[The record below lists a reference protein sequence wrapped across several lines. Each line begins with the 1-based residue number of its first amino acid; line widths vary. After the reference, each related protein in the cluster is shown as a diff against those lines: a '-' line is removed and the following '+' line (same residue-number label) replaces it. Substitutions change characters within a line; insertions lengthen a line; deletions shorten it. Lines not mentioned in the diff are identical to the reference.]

1 MLITIDGPA
10 ASGKST
16 VARAVAAA
24 LGLDYLDSGAL
35 YRTATLAALRAGLRP
50 DSGAALTAF
59 LAQLALRYQ
68 YRKGRVALFLGG
80 EDVSEEI
87 RGASVTAA
95 VSAFSALP
103 ELRAHLVQVQ
113 RRYAEGR
120 DLIAEGRDMGSVVFP
135 DAELKLFLEAAAAVR
150 ARRRAG
156 DFQEQGRAVGEAEVE
171 AELARRDELDSG
183 RAHSPLVRPEGAVV
197 LDNSRLGVA
206 ALVAEVKRLAEERW
220 PPPRIDPERLLFTGD
235 TASLPAP
242 RMRLH
247 YRLAW
252 LLMSGVLRLLF
263 GLRYVHAERA
273 RLHGPLLVASNHI
286 GWLDPPAVGSAM
298 PRELNYVAKREL
310 FRPAPFAALIRAF
323 NAVPIRRGT
332 FDRACFD
339 VLRRRVQAG
348 GAVLFFPE
356 GTRKPVGR
364 LGRAKFGLG
373 LLAEETGAP
382 VLPLFVKGS
391 AQPRAALLRR
401 VRLEVWVGRPL
412 AIAPLAASGLS
423 GRALLD
429 AFGEGVMAEIARL
442 QREAGGA

>member
-16 VARAVAAA
+16 LARAGAAA

-35 YRTATLAALRAGLRP
+35 YRTATLAALRAGLAP
-50 DSGAALTAF
+50 APGPALTDF
-59 LAQLALRYQ
+59 LAQLAVRYQ
-68 YRKGRVALFLGG
+68 YRKGRVQLFLGG

-87 RGASVTAA
+87 RGAAVTAA

-113 RRYAEGR
+113 RRFAEGR

-135 DAELKLFLEAAAAVR
+135 QADLKLFLEAAAEVR
-150 ARRRAG
+150 ARRRAS
-156 DFQEQGRAVGEAEVE
+156 DFQEQGRAVGESEVA
-171 AELARRDELDSG
+171 AELARRDAQDSG
-183 RAHSPLVRPEGAVV
+183 RAHSPLVKPEGAVV
-197 LDNSRLGVA
+197 LDNSRLGLD
-206 ALVAEVKRLAEERW
+206 ALVAELMRLAEERW
-220 PPPRIDPERLLFTGD
+220 PPPRIDPDTLLFTGD
-235 TASLPAP
+235 PQALPAP

-247 YRLAW
+247 YRLAY
-252 LLMSGVLRLLF
+252 LTVRAVLRLLF

-273 RLHGPLLVASNHI
+273 RVHGPLLVASNHI
-286 GWLDPPAVGSAM
+286 GWLDPPAVGGAL
-298 PRELNYVAKREL
+298 PRELTYVAKREL
-310 FRPAPFAALIRAF
+310 FRPAPFAALIRSF
-323 NAVPIRRGT
+323 NAVPIRRGS

-382 VLPLFVKGS
+382 VLPLFIKGS
-391 AQPRAALLRR
+391 TRLGAAFLRR
-401 VRLEVWVGRPL
+401 RRIEVWVGRPL
-412 AIAPLAASGLS
+412 AMAPLAAGGLS

>member
-16 VARAVAAA
+16 LARAVAGA

-35 YRTATLAALRAGLRP
+35 YRTATLAALRADLP
-50 DSGAALTAF
+50 PAAGPTLMAF

-68 YRKGRVALFLGG
+68 YRKGRVELFLGS
-80 EDVSEEI
+80 EEVSEEI
-87 RGASVTAA
+87 RGAAVTTA
-95 VSAFSALP
+95 VSAYSALP

-135 DAELKLFLEAAAAVR
+135 DAELKVFLEADAQVR

-156 DFQEQGRAVGEAEVE
+156 DFQEQGRAVDQAQVA
-171 AELARRDELDSG
+171 AELARRDQLDSG
-183 RAHSPLVRPEGAVV
+183 RAHSPLVKPDGAVV
-197 LDNSRLGVA
+197 LDNSRLSIE
-206 ALVAEVKRLAEERW
+206 ALVAEVMRLAEERW
-220 PPPRIDPERLLFTGD
+220 PPPRIDPDTLLFTAD
-235 TASLPAP
+235 TTVLPAP

-247 YRLAW
+247 YRFAW
-252 LLMSGVLRLLF
+252 LTVRFVLRLLF

-273 RLHGPLLVASNHI
+273 HLHGPLLVASNHI
-286 GWLDPPAVGSAM
+286 GWVDPPAVGGAL
-298 PRELNYVAKREL
+298 PRELSYVAKREL
-310 FRPAPFAALIRAF
+310 FRPAPFAALIRSY
-323 NAVPIRRGT
+323 NAVPIRRGS

-339 VLRRRVQAG
+339 VLRRRVEAG

-382 VLPLFVKGS
+382 VLPMFIKGS
-391 AQPRAALLRR
+391 TRLRGALWRRAR
-401 VRLEVWVGRPL
+401 VEVWVGRPL